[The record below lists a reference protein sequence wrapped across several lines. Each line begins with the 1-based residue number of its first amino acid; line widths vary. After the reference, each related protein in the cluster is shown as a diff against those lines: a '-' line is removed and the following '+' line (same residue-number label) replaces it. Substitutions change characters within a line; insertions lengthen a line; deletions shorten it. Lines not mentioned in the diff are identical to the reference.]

1 MATKSKLLVRSHAV
15 RESTSP
21 PRESVHIHNLK
32 SVQDNQQQ
40 QIQQQQQQTQTNN
53 PNSIEGNNNHHG
65 GGGDVIVNHTKIY
78 EDESQQREY
87 TQVQQQ
93 HQPVENHHQHNLQQQ
108 ITNSVDSA
116 QDEGGINEDDGDR
129 DSRSEAVDGCY
140 SDNRSNEGGLSDES
154 PNGSGRRVALAK
166 MNGQKKLEQQGST
179 QSQNGGQK
187 TKFKTMGSS
196 SSMEGVSSGFISRES
211 SCEQYTD
218 HNGISLINFFRE
230 TLNKNAKDRNMLL
243 KIEKELYSLA
253 SDKR

>member
-1 MATKSKLLVRSHAV
+1 MDMATKSKLLVRSHAV

-32 SVQDNQQQ
+32 TVQDNQQQ
-40 QIQQQQQQTQTNN
+40 QLPQTQTNN
-53 PNSIEGNNNHHG
+53 PNSIEANNHHG
-65 GGGDVIVNHTKIY
+65 GGGDVIVVTQTKIY

-87 TQVQQQ
+87 TQVQ
-93 HQPVENHHQHNLQQQ
+93 PVVENHHNNQHHQELQ

-116 QDEGGINEDDGDR
+116 HDGGGINEDDGGR
-129 DSRSEAVDGCY
+129 DSRGEVVDGCFP
-140 SDNRSNEGGLSDES
+140 DNRSNEGGLSDES
-154 PNGSGRRVALAK
+154 PNGMRKRVAAPKL
-166 MNGQKKLEQQGST
+166 NGQKKLESQNSS